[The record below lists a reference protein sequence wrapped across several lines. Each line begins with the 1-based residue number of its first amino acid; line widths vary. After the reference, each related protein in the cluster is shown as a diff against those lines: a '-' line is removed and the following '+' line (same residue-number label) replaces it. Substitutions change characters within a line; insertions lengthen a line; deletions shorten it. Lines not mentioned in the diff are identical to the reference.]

1 MLVVKENKR
10 KKKYWKGQEWN
21 KILILQDK
29 DVSGRKHKTAVN
41 HSSGSHHLPQVP
53 NESLKIELK
62 AEETDPGGHRCYQL
76 DN

>member
-1 MLVVKENKR
+1 M
-10 KKKYWKGQEWN
+10 
-21 KILILQDK
+21 ILQDK

-41 HSSGSHHLPQVP
+41 HSSVPHYLLQVP

>member
-1 MLVVKENKR
+1 MREKNIERGRNETR
-10 KKKYWKGQEWN
+10 
-21 KILILQDK
+21 LILQDK
-29 DVSGRKHKTAVN
+29 DVSGCKHKTAVN
-41 HSSGSHHLPQVP
+41 HSSGSHYLPQVH